1 MRISNIKQKNSQL
14 KSLSKK
20 RYVLFNERNQK
31 MKEMESIS
39 KERFNTINIISDS
52 RNTSKNRLNKK
63 EKENY
68 FSNLSKKK
76 EILLKINPEKNDK
89 ESYPYNI
96 IKKKINKSKENKT
109 YKDYPNN
116 IKGVLGQ
123 AKYNNETNNA
133 NYNDFIRYKP
143 LIDIFTEQSN
153 IPSRKIT
160 TENNN
165 SLNLS
170 FNSKSDFI
178 KKNDLDNNNI
188 LNNYNIENELK
199 INADS
204 IKSRKNE
211 TLIKS
216 GKCISPI
223 LSNYNN
229 NENKKETNNDI
240 VSEYNIKT
248 IEKKEKKNNNEINN
262 RINKE
267 LNNVEIYSKKK
278 EIKKEE
284 IKKESF
290 NFAILNQ
297 NKKKLIFNNDEEI
310 WKYLKNKKAI
320 EKEEEYN
327 DNKLKYDYFTLIKKF
342 HGKILYEIGLENN
355 INEIN
360 NILQKENVKVE
371 NEHVLLI
378 KQSIFE
384 NLKNNVLSSNEN
396 ENNLIKNKNDK
407 LIKENEI
414 LQNNINLMKKE
425 IDKLNQNI
433 KSLEEKLIEN
443 KNELEKKQ
451 IIINNNETQLEELN
465 IQIKNRENAI
475 KEFNLNDLDII
486 KNNFFDLI
494 QPANAKIKNN
504 DIIYIIENFRHEYK
518 NVKIKKG
525 ENKIN
530 KDKIKD
536 KNSEIKLNK
545 IEIKD
550 NKKEVKDDKKEIKEK
565 INIFNN
571 NNSNQDNSKKEE
583 NIPNKIFLLNN
594 EKKEE
599 TLEEKKRREE
609 RMNKALK
616 RIKNKRKLDEEKDK
630 LKKSE
635 NIYKISNEL
644 ETKLKNDEG
653 KKLYVDLEYEKEL
666 EEEKEENRENY

>member
-1 MRISNIKQKNSQL
+1 MRISNIKQKNPQL

-31 MKEMESIS
+31 LKSELISTS
-39 KERFNTINIISDS
+39 KERFNTINTLNDT

-123 AKYNNETNNA
+123 AIYNNETNNA

-143 LIDIFTEQSN
+143 LVDLFTEQSN
-153 IPSRKIT
+153 IPTRKIT

-170 FNSKSDFI
+170 FNSKSDLI
-178 KKNDLDNNNI
+178 KKNDIDNNNI
-188 LNNYNIENELK
+188 SNNYNLENELK

-229 NENKKETNNDI
+229 NENKKETNNDL

-248 IEKKEKKNNNEINN
+248 IERNDKKNNEINN
-262 RINKE
+262 IINKE
-267 LNNVEIYSKKK
+267 LNNVEIYT
-278 EIKKEE
+278 KKEE
-284 IKKESF
+284 IKIESF
-290 NFAILNQ
+290 NFLIINQNQ
-297 NKKKLIFNNDEEI
+297 NKKNLVFDNDEEI
-310 WKYLKNKKAI
+310 WKYLKNKKAK

-371 NEHVLLI
+371 NEHILLI
-378 KQSIFE
+378 KKSIFE
-384 NLKNNVLSSNEN
+384 NLKNNVLSNSEN
-396 ENNLIKNKNDK
+396 ENNIIKNKNDD

-414 LQNNINLMKKE
+414 LKNNINLMKKE

-433 KSLEEKLIEN
+433 KSLEDKLIEN
-443 KNELEKKQ
+443 KNELESKQ
-451 IIINNNETQLEELN
+451 IIINNNEKQIEELN
-465 IQIKNRENAI
+465 IQIKNKENMN
-475 KEFNLNDLDII
+475 KKFNINDLDII
-486 KNNFFDLI
+486 KNNFFDI
-494 QPANAKIKNN
+494 IHSSNIKIKDNN
-504 DIIYIIENFRHEYK
+504 IIYIIESFRHEYK
-518 NVKIKKG
+518 NVKIKK
-525 ENKIN
+525 EINKEQNKIN
-530 KDKIKD
+530 KEEIKE
-536 KNSEIKLNK
+536 KNNDIKLNK
-545 IEIKD
+545 KEEI
-550 NKKEVKDDKKEIKEK
+550 KEIKEK

-571 NNSNQDNSKKEE
+571 NNDTRKYSK
-583 NIPNKIFLLNN
+583 
-594 EKKEE
+594 
-599 TLEEKKRREE
+599 
-609 RMNKALK
+609 
-616 RIKNKRKLDEEKDK
+616 
-630 LKKSE
+630 
-635 NIYKISNEL
+635 
-644 ETKLKNDEG
+644 
-653 KKLYVDLEYEKEL
+653 
-666 EEEKEENRENY
+666 